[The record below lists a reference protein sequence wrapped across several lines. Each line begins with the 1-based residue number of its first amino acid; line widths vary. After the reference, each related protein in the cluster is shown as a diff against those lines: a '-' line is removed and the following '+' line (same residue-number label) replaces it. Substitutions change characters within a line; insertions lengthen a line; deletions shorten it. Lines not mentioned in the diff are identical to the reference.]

1 MTKWDLFRECKIGLR
16 YKNHS
21 VSYMRSLAPGQNC
34 VCDLSGLTKGNYK
47 GFICQ
52 ASEGKAAHTT
62 HTHTPQIWCTAVKTQ
77 SLIGVA
83 SLDIFVFMNT
93 CILSSRASIKK
104 PLYQRNLSQGLS
116 QMPLPNPP
124 YLEGLKNTFLHSGS
138 VLNIFPLLGLLLLL
152 LHPRAH
158 KSSGLFYLG
167 SLSIAMAHSIC
178 DDTFDLLAPFH
189 GKK

>member
-1 MTKWDLFRECKIGLR
+1 MPGLR
-16 YKNHS
+16 GESCSHN
-21 VSYMRSLAPGQNC
+21 
-34 VCDLSGLTKGNYK
+34 
-47 GFICQ
+47 
-52 ASEGKAAHTT
+52 T

-178 DDTFDLLAPFH
+178 DDTFDLLVPFH